1 MTYTFIIPIIVFF
14 INLITITYVFAQNW
28 KGPVNRAYMY
38 FLLSTIVWVG
48 MDIVEHLNFP
58 TNAPIWFDKL
68 TSISWISIGFLFLNF
83 VYHWLQRNKD
93 RIYRIF
99 FSTTIIS
106 IFITLGTN
114 TIINYGIL
122 YVPISI
128 TVIILPFIYSSYLLF
143 ESFKQ
148 SHIDS
153 LLRKQLS
160 LMVLGVVL
168 SMGFGLIIG
177 ISFPVVF
184 EVKEWFYLTS
194 SLTGLQALFV
204 LPAMVKF
211 NFLATPLHEVTGQ
224 LFEHSNQSV
233 LIINPSESIIHA
245 NNAAIE
251 LFGLHK
257 NLIFGMNAS
266 ELFLE
271 YDPEQNYKNFET
283 ETTGENKKNVSV
295 SNTVIRQGGLL
306 LGKMIIIDD
315 ISDRKQGE
323 DNLRFS
329 RMQLRRLT
337 KYLHNIQEEERAFIA
352 REIHDVLGQELTSM
366 KMDLSWLNKKLTNEN
381 PEINQQ
387 IDSLGVQIDKTIQ
400 SVREISSKLHPAI
413 LEDLGLRA
421 AVEWQTTE
429 FKKRTKIKCKLNMPN
444 ETLGLN
450 KEDTR
455 SLYRIIQEALT
466 NIMRHAEAEN
476 VDISIKK
483 LPDDIQM
490 TITDD
495 GKGFSQTEKRDG
507 HSFGLLGMNERAYS
521 MEAILTIE
529 SEIHT
534 GTTIHLNIPRKVE
547 VL

>member
-1 MTYTFIIPIIVFF
+1 MTITFGIPIIVF
-14 INLITITYVFAQNW
+14 IVNLITITYVFAQNW
-28 KGPVNRAYMY
+28 KGPVNRAFIY
-38 FLLSTIVWVG
+38 FLLSANAWVS
-48 MDIVEHLNFP
+48 MDIIEFINFP
-58 TNAPIWFDKL
+58 GNAPAWFDKL
-68 TSISWISIGFLFLNF
+68 TSVAWLFIGYLFLNF
-83 VYHWLQRNKD
+83 IYHWLHKEKD
-93 RIYRIF
+93 LIYRIF
-99 FSTTIIS
+99 YFSAIVSVIIS
-106 IFITLGTN
+106 LGSH

-122 YVPISI
+122 YAPISI
-128 TVIILPFIYSSYLLF
+128 LVTILPFIYGSILLYQ
-143 ESFKQ
+143 SFKHSQ
-148 SHIDS
+148 RNS

-160 LMVLGVVL
+160 IMVIGLAISV
-168 SMGFGLIIG
+168 GFGLIIG
-177 ISFPVVF
+177 ISFPVIF
-184 EVKEWFYLTS
+184 ELKDWFYLTS

-204 LPAMVKF
+204 LPALVKF
-211 NFLATPLHEVTGQ
+211 NFLATPLQEVTGE
-224 LFEHSNQSV
+224 LFEYSNQSV

-257 NLIFGMNAS
+257 NLIIGINAS
-266 ELFLE
+266 ELFMD
-271 YDPEQNYKNFET
+271 YDPKQNYKNFET
-283 ETTGENKKNVSV
+283 ETTGKNKKIVSV
-295 SNTVIRQGGLL
+295 SNTIIKEGVLL

-315 ISDRKQGE
+315 ISERKQGE
-323 DNLRFS
+323 DNLRYS

-366 KMDLSWLNKKLTNEN
+366 KMDLSWLNKKLTSKN
-381 PEINQQ
+381 PEVNQQ

-421 AVEWQTTE
+421 AVEWQTKE
-429 FKKRTKIKCKLNMPN
+429 FENRTTIKCNLSMPN

-476 VDISIKK
+476 VDISIIKSQ
-483 LPDDIQM
+483 DDILM
-490 TITDD
+490 TIKDD
-495 GKGFSQTEKRDG
+495 GKGFSKTEKKDG
-507 HSFGLLGMNERAYS
+507 HSFGILGMNERAYS
-521 MEAILTIE
+521 MDAILSIK
-529 SEIHT
+529 SEIQT

-547 VL
+547 AL